1 MSLRL
6 IVVVVVTVIAVLST
20 ITVIATA
27 PEMMAARRVHQRFAA
42 ETLTRSDS
50 LFVRTARGS
59 ILRLSTLGIFEP
71 LHRGAEQRGKRRIEM
86 RIPDSLDRVVRQL
99 RAGATLSLALRE
111 VGNEDVVFARVAA
124 ELDNGQSLQ
133 KAVAEWGAEDQLPN
147 RKLTAAALELASSS
161 GGATARV
168 LDGVAASL
176 RDRVALE
183 REVAALSSQS
193 RASAVVLVVAPV
205 VFAVAMAMVDPR
217 ILDVLIRQPI
227 GWACVGL
234 GLGLDAL
241 GAFWMSRLIG
251 RHR

>member
-6 IVVVVVTVIAVLST
+6 VVVAVVTVIAVVST
-20 ITVIATA
+20 ITVIVTT

-50 LFVRTARGS
+50 VFVRATRRS
-59 ILRLSTLGIFEP
+59 IPLLSRLGIFEP
-71 LHRGAEQRGKRRIEM
+71 LRRGAEQRSKRRLEM

-99 RAGATLSLALRE
+99 RTGATLSLALRG
-111 VGNEDVVFARVAA
+111 VGADDVVFARVAA

-133 KAVAEWGAEDQLPN
+133 KAVAEWGAEDDLPN
-147 RKLTAAALELASSS
+147 RKLTATALELASTS

-205 VFAVAMAMVDPR
+205 VFAVAVAMVDHR
-217 ILDVLIRQPI
+217 ILDVLIGRPI

-241 GAFWMSRLIG
+241 GAIWMSRLIG

>member
-6 IVVVVVTVIAVLST
+6 IVVVLVTVIAVVST
-20 ITVIATA
+20 MTVVVTA

-42 ETLTRSDS
+42 ETVARSDS
-50 LFVRTARGS
+50 MMVRAARES
-59 ILRLSTLGIFEP
+59 ISRFSELRVLKP
-71 LHRGAEQRGKRRIEM
+71 LQAAAEKRVRRRLEM

-99 RAGATLSLALRE
+99 RSGATLSLALRG
-111 VGNEDVVFARVAA
+111 VGADDVVFARVAA
-124 ELDNGQSLQ
+124 ELDQGHSLQ
-133 KAVAEWGAEDQLPN
+133 KAVSGWGAEDELPN
-147 RKLTAAALELASSS
+147 RKLTATALELASGS

-205 VFAVAMAMVDPR
+205 VFAVAMAMIDHR
-217 ILDVLIRQPI
+217 IFDVLIGQPI

-241 GAFWMSRLIG
+241 GALWMSRLIG
-251 RHR
+251 GHR